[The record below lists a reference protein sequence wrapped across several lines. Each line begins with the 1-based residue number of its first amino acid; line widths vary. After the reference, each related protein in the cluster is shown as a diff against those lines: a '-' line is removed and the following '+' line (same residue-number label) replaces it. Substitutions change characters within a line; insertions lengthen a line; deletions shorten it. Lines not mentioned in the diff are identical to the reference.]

1 MRESYIITSS
11 GEIVF
16 TSPENGHD
24 FSLKELQESVN
35 GYIEIVPIRNTVGP
49 ISFKEFD
56 KDGFTIMLNNEYV
69 MVINSEGKLEGREFN
84 YAATVLASSSGSIIP
99 CDYIVGD
106 VLICTGDMIK

>member
-1 MRESYIITSS
+1 MSDSYIITSS

-35 GYIEIVPIRNTVGP
+35 GYIEIIQIRNTVGP

-56 KDGFTIMLNNEYV
+56 KEGFTVMLNNEYV
-69 MVINSEGKLEGREFN
+69 MVINSEGKIEGRQFN

-99 CDYIVGD
+99 GDYIVGD
-106 VLICTGDMIK
+106 VLICNGDMIK

>member
-1 MRESYIITSS
+1 MSDSYIITSS
-11 GEIVF
+11 GEIIF

-35 GYIEIVPIRNTVGP
+35 GYIEIIPIMNTVGP

-56 KDGFTIMLNNEYV
+56 KEGFTIMLNNEYV
-69 MVINSEGKLEGREFN
+69 MVINSEGKIEGRQFN

-99 CDYIVGD
+99 GDYIVGD
-106 VLICTGDMIK
+106 VLICTSGMIK